1 MNSLELKVPPPVVAL
16 VTAVL
21 MWLASSLASPAQIPF
36 GARVSLA
43 AVLFLVG
50 LAFGIPA
57 MVTFRRA
64 KTTMNPMTP
73 NTTSSLVTHGVFHIT
88 RNPMYVSL
96 VMYLL
101 AWAVYLS
108 SWLALAFLPVFVLY
122 ISRFQIRPEE
132 RALESLFGEA
142 YTAYKQKVPRW
153 L

>member
-1 MNSLELKVPPPVVAL
+1 MSSLELRVPPPVVAL
-16 VTAVL
+16 VAAGL
-21 MWLASSLASPAQIPF
+21 MWLASSLAAPAQIPF
-36 GARVSLA
+36 GARVSV
-43 AVLFLVG
+43 AVILVCIG
-50 LAFGIPA
+50 LAFGVTA

-64 KTTMNPMTP
+64 RTTMSPLSP
-73 NTTSSLVTHGVFHIT
+73 STTSCLVTHGVFHIT

-108 SWLALAFLPVFVLY
+108 SWLALVVLPVFVLY
-122 ISRFQIRPEE
+122 LIRFQIRPEE

-142 YTAYKQKVPRW
+142 YTAYKQRVRRW